1 MGKLRKILGKLAFT
15 GSARRRLADEELRA
29 EILAYY
35 AAARPQEVSE
45 ELRAAAGYLRSHPL
59 TFFPSAFTEKYKA
72 AGVEVFSDPANKLK
86 YVLSGGR
93 RLYFKRRSSA
103 AAIKR
108 NYANLLLEQDTHS
121 PHRYLA
127 EGFAV
132 GDGDVLADI
141 GAAEGNFTLSVIE
154 KIDKALLFETDA
166 EWVEALTATFAPWKE
181 KVEIVNRY
189 VSDTSDGGNVTLDGV
204 FAGGKLDFIKVD
216 VEGAEE
222 KVLKGADRLLSRGE
236 KPKIALCTYHKQDD
250 EEKLSA
256 QLKRKN
262 FVLSVSEG
270 YMLYPPDSDQ
280 KPPYFR
286 RGLIRAQAGRG

>member
-1 MGKLRKILGKLAFT
+1 MSKLRKILGKLAFT
-15 GSARRRLADEELRA
+15 GSARRRQAEEGLRA
-29 EILAYY
+29 GILAYY
-35 AAARPQEVSE
+35 AAARPEEVSE
-45 ELRAAAGYLRSHPL
+45 ELRAAAGYLKSRPL

-72 AGVEVFSDPANKLK
+72 GGVEVFSAPANKLK

-93 RLYFKRRSSA
+93 RLYFKRKSSA

-108 NYANLLLEQDTHS
+108 NFTNLLMEQDLHS

-132 GDGDVLADI
+132 DDGDVLADI

-154 KIDKALLFETDA
+154 KIAKAFLFETDP
-166 EWVEALTATFAPWKE
+166 EWVEALTATFAPWKG

-189 VSDTSDGGNVTLDGV
+189 VSDTPGGGNVTLDGF
-204 FAGGKLDFIKVD
+204 FAGGKLDFVKVD
-216 VEGAEE
+216 AEGAEE
-222 KVLKGADRLLSRGE
+222 KVLKGADRLLSRGAAL
-236 KPKIALCTYHKQDD
+236 KVALCAYHRQDD

-256 QLKRKN
+256 LLRLKN
-262 FVLSVSEG
+262 FELSVSEG
-270 YMLYPPDSDQ
+270 YMLYPPDSGQ

-286 RGLIRAQAGRG
+286 RGLIRARSTRQ